1 MLFNLFDKMK
11 QSRDIE
17 RKPPVQRRNTEIDPD
32 RKRKIQRKNLES
44 SGTDGVDS
52 VLGYAGDWTKAA
64 SLVNRQW
71 AEPFRSSDRSD
82 SDGLAYQ
89 IIEVHNK
96 RNNERQY

>member
-52 VLGYAGDWTKAA
+52 V
-64 SLVNRQW
+64 
-71 AEPFRSSDRSD
+71 
-82 SDGLAYQ
+82 
-89 IIEVHNK
+89 
-96 RNNERQY
+96 